1 MKRHHCKNYIKQ
13 FTLKVIFYV
22 TTMGWVI
29 LFQTPLLY
37 TQQLKFCVYIKLNK
51 REGRAGK
58 KQKSNFQKWQRTR
71 KQERRTMHWG
81 WRLEGWQVQ
90 KKGRESETRGFAVE
104 KRKAKMRTGGLRTGG
119 LMDSM
124 GERIEY
130 NEQSRWRRQAGL
142 RAIKLKK
149 DCF

>member
-1 MKRHHCKNYIKQ
+1 M
-13 FTLKVIFYV
+13 
-22 TTMGWVI
+22 
-29 LFQTPLLY
+29 
-37 TQQLKFCVYIKLNK
+37 
-51 REGRAGK
+51 
-58 KQKSNFQKWQRTR
+58 
-71 KQERRTMHWG
+71 
-81 WRLEGWQVQ
+81 
-90 KKGRESETRGFAVE
+90 E

-142 RAIKLKK
+142 RAVKLKK